1 MSAMHA
7 SGLSAAGHHR
17 AGDRG
22 VLFTVNGAF
31 SGAGAAEVEIVVA
44 RIAEGPAAIT
54 KADRAD
60 RVGGAEPHL
69 GGEGIGEVLALLA
82 SSVGEL
88 PNRRGAPHLAR
99 SKEQLEKL
107 LARLRVAHA
116 IALNDDGAELV
127 ALELRHA
134 LDALGEIAGTI
145 SSDDLLGRIFSRFCI
160 GK

>member
-1 MSAMHA
+1 M
-7 SGLSAAGHHR
+7 
-17 AGDRG
+17 
-22 VLFTVNGAF
+22 LFR
-31 SGAGAAEVEIVVA
+31 S
-44 RIAEGPAAIT
+44 
-54 KADRAD
+54 
-60 RVGGAEPHL
+60 
-69 GGEGIGEVLALLA
+69 VLALLA

-145 SSDDLLGRIFSRFCI
+145 SSDDLLGKIFFKILHRKVIETGFSPQPKWYPILRIRIFFGRLPMI
-160 GK
+160 QMKIRQGG